1 MDRNAPPAFKI
12 ITLGCKT
19 NQSESDDIARE
30 LCAAGF
36 INHGHLSGNSG
47 TYPLKADSTG
57 YKDADFK
64 DSDYMDHIKSH
75 AINPDYIIINTCTVT
90 AATDSKVRQSIRAAR
105 KNAPEAIIIATGCF
119 SIFNDR
125 TLKELGADHVF
136 ANNRKGLIAGF
147 IKDSLKNNKNNS
159 LKEPGQP
166 LAFHER
172 SRAFVKIQDG
182 CQQGC
187 TYCIVPLVRGQY
199 NSKKPAEII
208 DEINLLAGNGY
219 EEIVLTGIHIGK
231 YGVDFH
237 GDGDTASN
245 LTSLLGRIIESTQ
258 ARRIRLSS
266 IEINEIDSGLIDI
279 ICGSNRRI
287 AGHLH
292 IPLQS
297 GSDSVLA
304 AMNRKY
310 DTAFF
315 DKIILEIKNRMP
327 SIALTTDIIAGFP
340 GETNKDFEMTVDMIL
355 KTGFSKVHVFKYSP
369 RAKTAAAL
377 MEGQIDEKVKKTRSR
392 TAIELAE
399 GLRKQF
405 IAASIGRPQEVV
417 YEEFDLKTQLASGT
431 SENYIKTYFCIPHW
445 HNYSFIKKGKILSVM
460 ADELYRDGLLGSII
474 YQ

>member
-1 MDRNAPPAFKI
+1 MGRNTPAAFKI

-30 LCAAGF
+30 LCTAGL
-36 INHGHLSGNSG
+36 INLDLLSGNYG
-47 TYPLKADSTG
+47 MHPGKAASTDF
-57 YKDADFK
+57 KDAD
-64 DSDYMDHIKSH
+64 YRDH
-75 AINPDYIIINTCTVT
+75 ATNPDYIIINTCTVT
-90 AATDSKVRQSIRAAR
+90 AATDSKVRQSIRSAR
-105 KNAPEAIIIATGCF
+105 KKAPEAIIIATGCF
-119 SIFNDR
+119 TLFNES

-136 ANNRKGLIAGF
+136 ANNSKGLIAGF
-147 IKDSLKNNKNNS
+147 IKDSIKNNKNNNI
-159 LKEPGQP
+159 KEPGRAM
-166 LAFHER
+166 AFHER

-199 NSKKPAEII
+199 NSKKPEEII
-208 DEINLLAGNGY
+208 DEINLLTENGY

-231 YGVDFH
+231 YGVDFP
-237 GDGDTASN
+237 GDRGPAAD

-279 ICGSNRRI
+279 ICGSNKRI

-297 GSDSVLA
+297 GSNAVLA

-310 DTAFF
+310 DTSFF
-315 DKIILEIKNRMP
+315 DKTIYAIKDKIPEIT
-327 SIALTTDIIAGFP
+327 LTTDIITGFP
-340 GETNKDFEMTVDMIL
+340 GETEKDFEMTIEMIV

-369 RAKTAAAL
+369 RAKTAAAV
-377 MEGQIDEKVKKTRSR
+377 MEGQVDEKVKKTRSR

-405 IAASIGRPQEVV
+405 LAASIGRPLEVV
-417 YEEFDLKTQLASGT
+417 FEEFDLKTQLACGT
-431 SENYIKTYFCIPHW
+431 SENYIKTYFCIPPGR
-445 HNYSFIKKGKILSVM
+445 NYSFIKKGKILSVM
-460 ADELYRDGLLGSII
+460 ADDLYRDGLLGRII
-474 YQ
+474 YQGFY